1 MDRAESSRNGTA
13 SGIRRRLASGAAP
26 PVRPR
31 RPGPRGILLALVAVL
46 AVAVALVAGTRT
58 FRTFRVLDFGVAW
71 EEGGIRVVQVPPGSS
86 AGRAGLRPGDVIAAV
101 DGIAVGG
108 ARDPVRRLLRGGE
121 HELTVVREGSG
132 TVTVTFEAPPLRLDP
147 VYLART
153 LVAIVGLLLALWA
166 VLGTSRTEAA
176 TFLLLAA
183 ASLVVAAVPHRVAA
197 DSEILR
203 VLHRAAGAAIPFL
216 LVRFFAI
223 FPEGRSAPR
232 GWDAATVL
240 AMALSASTAAVPWAR
255 PWWGRVAVALRITF
269 VLALLV
275 AAWLQITRWRGAA
288 RVARVRRQIEWTALG
303 MFVGLFPYGAL
314 VLLPRWLGIPFEPF
328 SWMAVL
334 PVVAL
339 PAGFLAALR
348 EYRLWD
354 LEPITRD
361 SVSATLA
368 VVIGGL
374 IFATLDALLFPTVER
389 VGPLRNLLAF
399 GTGVV
404 LVVLLLPV
412 RRRVEGFLDT
422 WLYHGRPA
430 PRWLITSSTRELAET
445 TDPRLLLEKLTG
457 ALQEGLEVEPLATYV
472 RSGDRLF
479 LRVTGGDEL
488 PRDLPAAVTEEPF
501 PAPAEAAFPGLGY
514 VERVPL
520 ERGGTVH
527 GLLHMG
533 LRRGIFP
540 LGREGRELVTAL
552 AAQAALGLESA
563 RFMDDLKRQAEE
575 YRILHANTRR
585 IIESSAA
592 GILVCDATGRIL
604 SANARAASILESR
617 ENLLVGHRLGELV
630 ALPDHWE
637 PGLPLHAVNA
647 EGETLVE
654 PRRWVVMAVS
664 VLELESG
671 RFDGRVV
678 VLQDVTE
685 LRDLQNRLR
694 EQERLAALGR
704 LASGLAHEVNTPLTG
719 IASFAQMLGEMTPP
733 DDPRRDLIAK
743 LVEQSFRVSR
753 IVANLHQAMRGVG
766 SEKVVFPLEEV
777 VHGAALEAA
786 RSLGEA
792 SRVVVESA
800 VEGDSRVQA
809 APGAVELA
817 VANLV
822 RNALEASPPGSR
834 VEVRVQG
841 EEDRLVVT
849 VDDAGP
855 GVPEELREKVFEPF
869 FTTRSQRGGTGL
881 GLAIT
886 RDMIRHQGGG
896 IRLENSPLGGT
907 RAVIWLPRGGSA
919 SPS

>member
-1 MDRAESSRNGTA
+1 MEHAEPPRDATA
-13 SGIRRRLASGAAP
+13 SGIRRRLEADAEPSPGMK
-26 PVRPR
+26 
-31 RPGPRGILLALVAVL
+31 RPGLRGLLLALVAAL
-46 AVAVALVAGTRT
+46 AVAVAVVAGSRT
-58 FRTFRVLDFGVAW
+58 FETFRVLDFSVAW
-71 EEGGIRVVQVPPGSS
+71 EEGGIRVIQVSPGSS
-86 AGRAGLRPGDVIAAV
+86 AERSGLLPGDIIVSI
-101 DGIAVGG
+101 DGRSVAGS
-108 ARDPVRRLLRGGE
+108 RQPVRRLLTGGR
-121 HELTVVREGSG
+121 HELVVRGRDGRSR
-132 TVTVTFEAPPLRLDP
+132 TLAYRAPPLHVDP

-153 LVAIVGLLLALWA
+153 LVAIVGLLLALAA
-166 VLGTSRTEAA
+166 VLGTSRREAT
-176 TFLLLAA
+176 TFLLLAV

-216 LVRFFAI
+216 LVRFFTI
-223 FPEGRSAPR
+223 FPEGRRAPR

-240 AMALSASTAAVPWAR
+240 AMAFSASTAVVPLAV
-255 PWWGRVAVALRITF
+255 PWWGRVVVTLRVAF
-269 VLALLV
+269 VIALLV
-275 AAWLQITRWRGAA
+275 AAWLQIARWRGAA

-334 PVVAL
+334 PVVAV
-339 PAGFLAALR
+339 PAGFLAALK

-368 VVIGGL
+368 VAIGGL
-374 IFATLDALLFPTVER
+374 IFATLNSLLFPTVER

-399 GTGVV
+399 GTGVI

-430 PRWLITSSTRELAET
+430 PRWLLTSSTRELAET
-445 TDPRLLLEKLTG
+445 TDPRRLLERLTG
-457 ALQEGLEVEPLATYV
+457 ALQEGLEVEPLAAYL
-472 RSGDRLF
+472 RSGDRHF
-479 LRVTGGDEL
+479 LRVTGEDEL
-488 PRDLPAAVTEEPF
+488 PRDLPTSVTGRPF
-501 PAPAEAAFPGLGY
+501 PVPAETSLAVRGY

-520 ERGGTVH
+520 ERAGTVH
-527 GLLHMG
+527 GLLYMG

-604 SANARAASILESR
+604 SANVRAASIFQAEES
-617 ENLLVGHRLGELV
+617 LLVGRHLGELV
-630 ALPDHWE
+630 TVPTGWE
-637 PGLPLHAVNA
+637 RGLPLHAVNA
-647 EGETLVE
+647 EGETLAE

-719 IASFAQMLGEMTPP
+719 IASFAQMLGEMTPD
-733 DDPRRDLIAK
+733 DDPRRELIGK

-766 SEKVVFPLEEV
+766 SEKVVFSIAGV
-777 VHGAALEAA
+777 VRSAALEAA
-786 RSLGEA
+786 RSLGDA
-792 SRVVVESA
+792 GRVRVDPDG
-800 VEGDSRVQA
+800 EGLHVQA

-817 VANLV
+817 VGNLV
-822 RNALEASPPGSR
+822 RNALEASPPGSP
-834 VEVRVQG
+834 VEVRVG
-841 EEDRLVVT
+841 GDDGRVVIT

-886 RDMIRHQGGG
+886 RDMIQHQGGG

-907 RAVIWLPRGGSA
+907 RAVIWLPLVRTA

>member
-1 MDRAESSRNGTA
+1 VERAESARSPAA
-13 SGIRRRLASGAAP
+13 SGIRRRLESGQTET
-26 PVRPR
+26 VRVG
-31 RPGPRGILLALVAVL
+31 RPGPRRVVLVLVALVAVV
-46 AVAVALVAGTRT
+46 VAVVAGSRTFAT
-58 FRTFRVLDFGVAW
+58 FRTLDFGVAW

-86 AGRAGLRPGDVIAAV
+86 ADRSGLRPGDVIVAV
-101 DGIAVGG
+101 DGTPVAGLG
-108 ARDPVRRLLRGGE
+108 DPVRRLLRAGE
-121 HELTVVREGSG
+121 HELEVTGEGRAG
-132 TVTVTFEAPPLRLDP
+132 VTLRYVPPPLRVDP

-153 LVAIVGLLLALWA
+153 VVAIVGLLLALSA
-166 VLGTSRTEAA
+166 VLGTSRPEAT
-176 TFLLLAA
+176 TFLLLAV

-223 FPEGRSAPR
+223 FPGGRSAPR
-232 GWDAATVL
+232 GWDALTVL
-240 AMALSASTAAVPWAR
+240 AMAVTAATAVVPWAQL
-255 PWWGRVAVALRITF
+255 WWGRVAVALRVAF
-269 VLALLV
+269 VIALLV
-275 AAWLQITRWRGAA
+275 AAWLQITRWREAA

-334 PVVAL
+334 PVVAV
-339 PAGFLAALR
+339 PAGFLAALK

-368 VVIGGL
+368 VVIGGF
-374 IFATLDALLFPTVER
+374 IFATLNSLLFPTMER
-389 VGPLRNLLAF
+389 VGALRNLLAF
-399 GTGVV
+399 GTGVI

-445 TDPRLLLEKLTG
+445 TDPRQLLERLTG
-457 ALQEGLEVEPLATYV
+457 ALQEGLEVEPLATFV
-472 RSGDRLF
+472 RSGDRHF
-479 LRVTGGDEL
+479 VRVTGEDEL
-488 PRDLPAAVTEEPF
+488 PRDLPAVVLGGPF
-501 PAPAEAAFPGLGY
+501 PAPTESSLPALGY

-520 ERGGTVH
+520 ERVGTVH
-527 GLLHMG
+527 GLLYMG

-604 SANARAASILESR
+604 SANARAASIFETEES
-617 ENLLVGHRLGELV
+617 LLVGRRLGELV
-630 ALPDHWE
+630 SLPEHWE

-647 EGETLVE
+647 EGETLGV

-733 DDPRRDLIAK
+733 DDPRRELIGK

-766 SEKVVFPLEEV
+766 SEKVVFPIMEV
-777 VHGAALEAA
+777 VRSAALEAA
-786 RSLGEA
+786 RSLGEPA
-792 SRVVVESA
+792 RVTVESA
-800 VEGDSRVQA
+800 ANPSLHVLA

-817 VANLV
+817 VGNLV
-822 RNALEASPPGSR
+822 RNALEASPSGST
-834 VEVRVQG
+834 VEVHVEAVDDRV
-841 EEDRLVVT
+841 VIT

-855 GVPEELREKVFEPF
+855 GVPDELREKVFEPF
-869 FTTRSQRGGTGL
+869 FTTRSRRGGTGL

-907 RAVIWLPRGGSA
+907 RAVIWLSLAGSV